1 MNIMISDKLVGLAQI
16 AFYVISPTITFFAV
30 LVAYLALAKQSKPH
44 ILVHYRPN
52 TNVQSIIDLVIE
64 NIGSGMARKVKF
76 SVPIPV
82 SYYGIEKSSQKG
94 FDILQDGL
102 PALAVGQQLV
112 YDGGQYGGLS
122 ERLGKKLEV
131 VVSYKYKNPL
141 GMTRKRSE
149 ICVLSVSH
157 LRRMTTR
164 GSAEQAIVD
173 ALKGPNKTTLQ
184 RIEKCID
191 RIGSSLEKLSK
202 ERDDTENSGHA

>member
-1 MNIMISDKLVGLAQI
+1 MNISISDELVGLAKI
-16 AFYVISPTITFFAV
+16 VFYVISPTITLVAV

-44 ILVHYRPN
+44 ILVHYRSN

-64 NIGSGMARKVKF
+64 NVGSGMASEVKF

-82 SYYGIEKSSQKG
+82 SYYGIEKSSKKG

-102 PALAVGQQLV
+102 SALAVGQQLV